1 MKMRVVRAK
10 NAVLGKLNKANDN
23 AETTNESMP
32 RQERR
37 KMICAD
43 LHYILCSYTTQRCT
57 CKDVT

>member
-1 MKMRVVRAK
+1 MKMRVVRAR

-43 LHYILCSYTTQRCT
+43 VIACSSIILITGMLFASIT
-57 CKDVT
+57 

>member
-43 LHYILCSYTTQRCT
+43 LHYILCSYTTQIA
-57 CKDVT
+57 